1 LGDDTVIK
9 SIRTVPSAYWDGREQ
24 GPYLDDW
31 GCSSEEFEA
40 KVKELGLESVAQ
52 VVSLD
57 ACRNTK
63 WPKLNDTGM
72 ILFGGNTEYHFH
84 GLGVDLDH
92 KVFALIGCNDVF
104 ALNSSWLSSESL
116 DISPEME
123 DQVDD
128 ECGALLVLF
137 WKRWGSVEDSRTRSG
152 GYYYC
157 RMPGLLFG
165 QQAWSK
171 CVQNLGKVPAG
182 G

>member
-1 LGDDTVIK
+1 MHHLSLLWEKILSSKASGLSRLHT
-9 SIRTVPSAYWDGREQ
+9 REQ

-31 GCSSEEFEA
+31 GCSSEEIEA

-57 ACRNTK
+57 ACRNTE

-72 ILFGGNTEYHFH
+72 ILFGGNTTEYHFH

-92 KVFALIGCNDVF
+92 KVFELIGCNDVF

-128 ECGALLVLF
+128 ECGAL
-137 WKRWGSVEDSRTRSG
+137 
-152 GYYYC
+152 
-157 RMPGLLFG
+157 
-165 QQAWSK
+165 
-171 CVQNLGKVPAG
+171 PAG
-182 G
+182 NL